1 MLLREGTSKG
11 NEPSVMVL
19 EVAQHQ
25 DRKADDLL
33 PYLGAFA
40 KFFRKL
46 PNDPNDLILK
56 SELVLLSDIECFTK
70 SIIDIPQSAQNLS
83 RRKGESDHSLT
94 NILLLNKLTD
104 TLKLAQAQ
112 FLPLCQSW
120 DYQDWDEYDYG
131 RINNLKFR
139 ELEDLRRKVGQDAA
153 NKDCLKCPEFLK
165 HASRPRRYVTFDIL
179 TCSVCHGARSMA
191 YPRKYPGAPP
201 THVRP
206 EFTAITRL

>member
-46 PNDPNDLILK
+46 PNNPKDLILK

-70 SIIDIPQSAQNLS
+70 SIIDIPQSVQNLS
-83 RRKGESDHSLT
+83 RKKGKYIFVNWHD
-94 NILLLNKLTD
+94 
-104 TLKLAQAQ
+104 LANPRSRYSQARPGSVLA
-112 FLPLCQSW
+112 FMSVV
-120 DYQDWDEYDYG
+120 G
-131 RINNLKFR
+131 
-139 ELEDLRRKVGQDAA
+139 LRG
-153 NKDCLKCPEFLK
+153 L
-165 HASRPRRYVTFDIL
+165 
-179 TCSVCHGARSMA
+179 G
-191 YPRKYPGAPP
+191 
-201 THVRP
+201 
-206 EFTAITRL
+206 